1 MILPLKILGVLKGE
15 QKLPFYFYP
24 LYLPECIYSI
34 IVRVRAGLYRSG
46 IMQTRRLPC
55 RVISVGNLAAG
66 GTGKTPFTIYL
77 CSLLKDK
84 GFKPAVVTRG
94 YKGASEGSTRAV
106 SDGRNILMSPS
117 DAGDEAVLLAKN
129 LPGVPV
135 VMGSNR
141 YEAGMLSIER
151 FGTNVVVLDDGY
163 QHLALKRD
171 LNILLM
177 DATHPFGNGHTLPLG
192 YLREPKDAAGRADM
206 IALTRSA
213 GVELKPSGLPAGV
226 PVIRA
231 AYSPSSIRNIWNNST
246 TDPVELSGR
255 NVMPVAAVADP
266 ASFSLLLNSLNAKI
280 LKGKFYPDHHS
291 YSRNDLSEIEAAAIE
306 CGADF
311 VVVTEKDAV
320 KLSAFGPA
328 KIPFLA
334 LGIKVELIEGS
345 AMLEGF
351 LNKMSMEKT

>member
-15 QKLPFYFYP
+15 QKLPYYFYP
-24 LYLPECIYSI
+24 LYLPAYLYSI
-34 IVRVRAGLYRSG
+34 IVRVRAGLYLSG
-46 IMQTRRLPC
+46 ILKSRRLPC
-55 RVISVGNLAAG
+55 KVISVGNLAAG

-77 CSLLKDK
+77 CGLLKDK

-94 YKGASEGSTRAV
+94 YKGASEGSTRIV
-106 SDGRNILMSPS
+106 SDGHNILMTPF
-117 DAGDEAVLLAKN
+117 DAGDEAVLLSRS

-141 YEAGMLSIER
+141 YEAGKLAVKS
-151 FGTNVVVLDDGY
+151 FGVDVLVLDDGY
-163 QHLALKRD
+163 QHLALQRD
-171 LNILLM
+171 INILLM

-206 IALTRSA
+206 IVLTRST
-213 GVELKPSGLPAGV
+213 GVEAKPSGLPAGV
-226 PVIRA
+226 PVIRT
-231 AYSPSSIRNIWNNST
+231 AYRPSSIRNIWNNST
-246 TDPVELSGR
+246 VYPLELSGS
-255 NVMPVAAVADP
+255 NIMPVAAVADP
-266 ASFSLLLNSLNAKI
+266 ASFPLILNGLNAKI
-280 LKGKFYPDHHS
+280 LKGKFYPDHHP
-291 YSRNDLSEIEAAAIE
+291 YSRNDLAEIEAGAIE

-328 KIPFLA
+328 KIPFLT

-345 AMLEGF
+345 ALLEGF
-351 LNKMSMEKT
+351 LNKLYLERT